1 MRADDQQSKT
11 GHMSLQSVEAADWI
25 DTNCWN
31 QSWMYHQVFLPY
43 QDVLMKKQ
51 SGTVMKVVIWLVY
64 GLNSFII
71 TIRNGNINPA
81 MITHVNFLWSA
92 TAVSL
97 LYYAQ

>member
-1 MRADDQQSKT
+1 
-11 GHMSLQSVEAADWI
+11 
-25 DTNCWN
+25 
-31 QSWMYHQVFLPY
+31 
-43 QDVLMKKQ
+43 
-51 SGTVMKVVIWLVY
+51 MKVVIWLVY

>member
-1 MRADDQQSKT
+1 
-11 GHMSLQSVEAADWI
+11 
-25 DTNCWN
+25 
-31 QSWMYHQVFLPY
+31 
-43 QDVLMKKQ
+43 
-51 SGTVMKVVIWLVY
+51 MKVVIWLVY

-71 TIRNGNINPA
+71 TIRNGNINTT